1 MIQYNKTKMNKLN
14 RLLIIITSVVL
25 TIALWSCGGKDQ
37 SREESREAKAL
48 LQGMWMDGET
58 EDLLFTMKGDTVYY
72 ADSTSMPAYFK
83 VVGDTLYIG
92 KNSSYYI
99 EKQTDH
105 LLWFK
110 NQNGELMKLVKT
122 DGEVLADVQ
131 KEEKI
136 QPHTTIQTLTEV
148 LKRDTVVFKD
158 GQRYH
163 CYIAINPTHY
173 KVIYQTV
180 NEDGLSVDE
189 VYYDNIINVSIF
201 NGSTQVFKRDLHK
214 QDYAKLVQADFLEK
228 AILND
233 VNFKQT
239 DAEGFHF
246 TASLC
251 QPNGASCYLV
261 DNIISEQGDINLK
274 LVE

>member
-1 MIQYNKTKMNKLN
+1 MNK
-14 RLLIIITSVVL
+14 LLIIITSVVL
-25 TIALWSCGGKDQ
+25 TCMLFGCGNNAPQ
-37 SREESREAKAL
+37 AESREAKAM
-48 LQGMWMDGET
+48 LQGTWMDNET
-58 EDLLFTMKGDTVYY
+58 EDVLFRIKGDTVYY

-92 KNSSYYI
+92 KNASYYI
-99 EKQTDH
+99 EKHTDG

-110 NQNGELMKLVKT
+110 NQNGELMKLVKVNEET
-122 DGEVLADVQ
+122 LKDDV
-131 KEEKI
+131 EEEP
-136 QPHTTIQTLTEV
+136 QTQTRIQTLTEV
-148 LKRDTVVFKD
+148 VKRDTVVFKD

-163 CYIAINPTHY
+163 CYIAINPTRY

-180 NEDGLSVDE
+180 NEDGLNVEE
-189 VYYDNIINVSIF
+189 VFYDNIVNISIF
-201 NGSTQVFKRDLHK
+201 KGTNQVFKRDMYK
-214 QDYAKLVQADFLEK
+214 KNYSGQVKSDFLEK

-233 VNFKQT
+233 MIFEKT

-246 TASLC
+246 IASLC

-261 DNIISEQGDINLK
+261 DNIITEHGDIHFK

>member
-1 MIQYNKTKMNKLN
+1 MMNK
-14 RLLIIITSVVL
+14 LLIIITSVVL
-25 TIALWSCGGKDQ
+25 AGMLWSCGDKKPL
-37 SREESREAKAL
+37 EESREAKAL
-48 LQGMWMDGET
+48 LQGTWMDDET
-58 EDLLFTMKGDTVYY
+58 EDVLFRMKGDTVYY

-92 KNSSYYI
+92 SNAGYHI

-110 NQNGELMKLVKT
+110 NQNGELMKL
-122 DGEVLADVQ
+122 Q
-131 KEEKI
+131 KVDDEDLLDAKDDQ
-136 QPHTTIQTLTEV
+136 QPQPVTIQTLKEV

-163 CYIAINPTHY
+163 CYIAINPTRY
-173 KVIYQTV
+173 KVTYQTV

-189 VYYDNIINVSIF
+189 VFYDNIVNICIIKDNR
-201 NGSTQVFKRDLHK
+201 QLFKRDMHK
-214 QDYAKLVQADFLEK
+214 QDYAKQVNGEFLEK

-233 VNFKQT
+233 MVFEKV

-246 TASLC
+246 VASLC
-251 QPNGASCYLV
+251 QPNGASCYRV
-261 DNIISEQGDINLK
+261 DNIVGDNGNIQMKLSE
-274 LVE
+274 

>member
-1 MIQYNKTKMNKLN
+1 MLRCLNDILKMNKL
-14 RLLIIITSVVL
+14 LIVITSVVL
-25 TIALWSCGGKDQ
+25 AGMLWSCGNKAPQ
-37 SREESREAKAL
+37 EESREAKAL
-48 LQGMWMDGET
+48 LQGTWMDEDT
-58 EDLLFTMKGDTVYY
+58 EDVLFRMKGDTVYY
-72 ADSTSMPAYFK
+72 SDSISMPAYFK

-92 KNSSYYI
+92 NNAGYHI

-110 NQNGELMKLVKT
+110 NQNGELMKLEKV
-122 DGEVLADVQ
+122 DDEDLQEA
-131 KEEKI
+131 EEKP
-136 QPHTTIQTLTEV
+136 QPQTTVQTLTEV
-148 LKRDTVVFKD
+148 LKRDTVVFKN

-173 KVIYQTV
+173 KVVCQTV

-189 VYYDNIINVSIF
+189 VFYDNIVNICIF
-201 NGSTQVFKRDLHK
+201 KDGNQIFKRDMYK
-214 QDYAKLVQADFLEK
+214 KDYAKQVKGDFLEK

-233 VNFKQT
+233 MNFKMV
-239 DAEGFHF
+239 DSEGFHF

-261 DNIISEQGDINLK
+261 DNIVSEKGDIHFK
-274 LVE
+274 LAE